1 MTPQEFEYLK
11 RAMAEL
17 EKPPHIITRAKIM
30 RTMAQ
35 ILDRAAAEY
44 EREFNDRVDRYIE
57 REYQVLQNEKLLQV
71 IKDA

>member
-1 MTPQEFEYLK
+1 MTPQEFEYIK

-35 ILDRAAAEY
+35 ILNRAADEY
-44 EREFNDRVDRYIE
+44 EREFQDRVDAKLE
-57 REYQVLQNEKLLQV
+57 RNYQDIQNQRLVDILKF
-71 IKDA
+71 

>member
-1 MTPQEFEYLK
+1 MMTPNEFEYIK

-35 ILDRAAAEY
+35 ILNKSAAEY
-44 EREFNDRVDRYIE
+44 EREFQERVDANME
-57 REYQVLQNEKLLQV
+57 QNRLVDRLE
-71 IKDA
+71 

>member
-17 EKPPHIITRAKIM
+17 EKPPHIITRVKIM

-35 ILDRAAAEY
+35 ILNKAAAEY
-44 EREFNDRVDRYIE
+44 EREFQELVDANLARQ
-57 REYQVLQNEKLLQV
+57 YQDIQNQRLVDILKS
-71 IKDA
+71 